1 MPVELGTYLAFVG
14 ASILLLLLPGPTVL
28 TVISQSLAH
37 GRRTALP
44 SVLGVGLGDLCA
56 ASLSL
61 LGVGTLL
68 AASATAFEVMK
79 FAGAAYLVWMGVKMW
94 RNPPGEALLV
104 PVAPARRRVM
114 FRDAALVTL
123 FNPKAILFF
132 VAFVPQ
138 FIRHDAPFAPQ
149 AAVLVVT
156 FSGLGMLNSWA
167 YAALANRA
175 RGLIRRPAVLR
186 RATRGAAAMLIA
198 AGVASAFT
206 RRAA

>member
-1 MPVELGTYLAFVG
+1 MPVESGTFLAFVG

-56 ASLSL
+56 GTLSL

-79 FAGAAYLVWMGVKMW
+79 LAGAAYLVWLGVKMW
-94 RNPPGEALLV
+94 RHPPEGALSV
-104 PVAPARRRVM
+104 AVAPARRWVM

-123 FNPKAILFF
+123 FNPKGILFF

-138 FIRHDAPFAPQ
+138 FIRHDAPFVPQ

-156 FSGLGMLNSWA
+156 FAVLGMLNSWA

-175 RGLIRRPAVLR
+175 RDLIRRPAVLR
-186 RATRGAAAMLIA
+186 GATRGAAGMLIA
-198 AGVASAFT
+198 AGVAAAFT